1 MELTVGIKGHD
12 EVVVDMSNVASAVG
26 SGALDVFSTP
36 SMIACME
43 RAALSSVMPYM
54 DEGFSTVGIGLD
66 VQHLAATPLGETVRT
81 ESELIEVVKGRFLT
95 FDIKSYC
102 GEQLVGTCIHK
113 RCVVDI
119 KKFMEKAGLSSK

>member
-54 DEGFSTVGIGLD
+54 DEGFSTVGIGLE

-119 KKFMEKAGLSSK
+119 NKFMEKAGLSAK

>member
-26 SGALDVFSTP
+26 SGALDGFSTP

-54 DEGFSTVGIGLD
+54 DEGFSTVGIGLE

-119 KKFMEKAGLSSK
+119 NKFMEKAGLSAK

>member
-66 VQHLAATPLGETVRT
+66 VQHLAATPIGETVRT
-81 ESELIEVVKGRFLT
+81 ESELIEIVKSRFLT

-102 GEQLVGTCIHK
+102 GDQLVGTCIHK

-119 KKFMEKAGLSSK
+119 NKFMEKAGLASK

>member
-81 ESELIEVVKGRFLT
+81 ESELIEIVKGRFLT

-119 KKFMEKAGLSSK
+119 NKFMEKAGLSK

>member
-66 VQHLAATPLGETVRT
+66 VQHLAATPIGETVRT
-81 ESELIEVVKGRFLT
+81 ESELIEVVKNRFLT

-119 KKFMEKAGLSSK
+119 NKFMEKAGLTK

>member
-81 ESELIEVVKGRFLT
+81 ESELIEVVKNRFLT

-119 KKFMEKAGLSSK
+119 NKFMEKAGLSSK

>member
-1 MELTVGIKGHD
+1 MELNIGIKGHD

-54 DEGFSTVGIGLD
+54 EEGFSTVGISLD
-66 VQHLAATPLGETVRT
+66 VKHLAATPLGETVRT
-81 ESELIEVVKGRFLT
+81 ESELVEIAKGRFLT

-102 GEQLVGTCIHK
+102 GEQLIGTCRHQ
-113 RCVVDI
+113 RCIVDI
-119 KKFMEKAGLSSK
+119 NKFMQKNK

>member
-36 SMIACME
+36 SMIGCME

-54 DEGFSTVGIGLD
+54 DEGFSTVGISLD
-66 VQHLAATPLGETVRT
+66 VKHLAATPIGETVRT
-81 ESELIEVVKGRFLT
+81 ESELIEIVKGRFLT

-102 GEQLVGTCIHK
+102 GEQLIGTCKHQ
-113 RCVVDI
+113 RCIVDI
-119 KKFMEKAGLSSK
+119 NKFMDNAGLKK

>member
-54 DEGFSTVGIGLD
+54 DEGFSTVGIGLE
-66 VQHLAATPLGETVRT
+66 VQHLAATPLGMKVWA
-81 ESELIEVVKGRFLT
+81 ESEVTAVDGKRIELNVTAYDEKGKIGEGTHKRFIVTSQRFLDKT
-95 FDIKSYC
+95 Y
-102 GEQLVGTCIHK
+102 
-113 RCVVDI
+113 
-119 KKFMEKAGLSSK
+119 SKL

>member
-81 ESELIEVVKGRFLT
+81 ESELVEVVKGRFLT

-119 KKFMEKAGLSSK
+119 NKFMEKAGLSAK

>member
-54 DEGFSTVGIGLD
+54 DEGFSTVGIGLE

-81 ESELIEVVKGRFLT
+81 ESELIEVIKGRFLT

-102 GEQLVGTCIHK
+102 GDQLVGTCIHK

-119 KKFMEKAGLSSK
+119 NKFMEKAGLSK

>member
-81 ESELIEVVKGRFLT
+81 EAELIEVVKNRFLT

-102 GEQLVGTCIHK
+102 GDQLVGTCIHK

-119 KKFMEKAGLSSK
+119 NKFMEKAGLAK

>member
-1 MELTVGIKGHD
+1 
-12 EVVVDMSNVASAVG
+12 
-26 SGALDVFSTP
+26 
-36 SMIACME
+36 MIACME
-43 RAALSSVMPYM
+43 RAALTSVMPYM
-54 DEGFSTVGIGLD
+54 DEGFSTVGIGLE

-119 KKFMEKAGLSSK
+119 NKFMEKAGVSK

>member
-12 EVVVDMSNVASAVG
+12 EVVVDMTNVASAVG

-66 VQHLAATPLGETVRT
+66 VQHLAATPIGETVRT
-81 ESELIEVVKGRFLT
+81 ESELIEIVK
-95 FDIKSYC
+95 
-102 GEQLVGTCIHK
+102 QV
-113 RCVVDI
+113 
-119 KKFMEKAGLSSK
+119 KKQREEGKYINDKVFKEIVKNTKK

>member
-1 MELTVGIKGHD
+1 MELTVGIKGLD

-54 DEGFSTVGIGLD
+54 EEGCSTVGISLD
-66 VQHLAATPLGETVRT
+66 VKHLAATPLGETVRT
-81 ESELIEVVKGRFLT
+81 ESELVEIAKGRFLT

-102 GEQLVGTCIHK
+102 GEQLIGTCRHQ
-113 RCVVDI
+113 RCIVDI
-119 KKFMEKAGLSSK
+119 NKFMQKNK

>member
-54 DEGFSTVGIGLD
+54 DEGFSTVGIGLE

-81 ESELIEVVKGRFLT
+81 ESELIEVIKGRFLT

-119 KKFMEKAGLSSK
+119 NKFMEKAGLSSK

>member
-66 VQHLAATPLGETVRT
+66 VQHLAATPIGETVRT
-81 ESELIEVVKGRFLT
+81 ESELEEIVKNRFLT

-102 GEQLVGTCIHK
+102 GDQLVGTCIHK

-119 KKFMEKAGLSSK
+119 NKFMEKAGLAK

>member
-54 DEGFSTVGIGLD
+54 DEGFSTVGIGLE

-81 ESELIEVVKGRFLT
+81 ESELIEVVKNRFLT

-119 KKFMEKAGLSSK
+119 NKFMEKAGLTK

>member
-1 MELTVGIKGHD
+1 MELTVGIKGYD

-66 VQHLAATPLGETVRT
+66 VQHLAATPIGETVRT
-81 ESELIEVVKGRFLT
+81 ESELVEIVKNRFLT

-119 KKFMEKAGLSSK
+119 NKFMEKAGLTK

>member
-1 MELTVGIKGHD
+1 MELTVGIKGLD

-54 DEGFSTVGIGLD
+54 EEGFSTVGISLD
-66 VQHLAATPLGETVRT
+66 VKHLAATPLGETVRT
-81 ESELIEVVKGRFLT
+81 ESELVEIAKGRFLT

-102 GEQLVGTCIHK
+102 GEQLIGTCRHQ
-113 RCVVDI
+113 RCIVDI
-119 KKFMEKAGLSSK
+119 NKFMQKNK

>member
-54 DEGFSTVGIGLD
+54 DEGFSTVGIGLE

-102 GEQLVGTCIHK
+102 GDQLVGTCIHK

-119 KKFMEKAGLSSK
+119 NKFMEKAGLASK

>member
-1 MELTVGIKGHD
+1 MELTLGIKGHD

-43 RAALSSVMPYM
+43 RAALIS
-54 DEGFSTVGIGLD
+54 LD

-81 ESELIEVVKGRFLT
+81 ESELVEIVKNRFLT

-102 GEQLVGTCIHK
+102 GEQLIGTCVHK

-119 KKFMEKAGLSSK
+119 NKFMAKSGLSSK

>member
-119 KKFMEKAGLSSK
+119 NKFMEKAGLSK

>member
-54 DEGFSTVGIGLD
+54 DEGFSTVGIGLE
-66 VQHLAATPLGETVRT
+66 VQHLAATHLGETVRT
-81 ESELIEVVKGRFLT
+81 ESELIEVVKNRFLT

-119 KKFMEKAGLSSK
+119 NKFMEKAGLTK

>member
-81 ESELIEVVKGRFLT
+81 ESELIEVVKNRFLT

-102 GEQLVGTCIHK
+102 GDQLVGTCIHK

-119 KKFMEKAGLSSK
+119 QKFMEKAGLSK

>member
-54 DEGFSTVGIGLD
+54 DEGFSTVGIGLE

-119 KKFMEKAGLSSK
+119 NKFMEKAGLSSK

>member
-1 MELTVGIKGHD
+1 MELNIGIKGHD

-43 RAALSSVMPYM
+43 RAALNSVMPYM
-54 DEGFSTVGIGLD
+54 DEGFSTVGISLD

-81 ESELIEVVKGRFLT
+81 ESELVEIVKNRFLT

-102 GEQLVGTCIHK
+102 GEQLIGTCKHQ

-119 KKFMEKAGLSSK
+119 NKFMDKVAK

>member
-54 DEGFSTVGIGLD
+54 DEGFSTVGIGLE

-81 ESELIEVVKGRFLT
+81 ESELIEVIKGRFLT

-119 KKFMEKAGLSSK
+119 NKFMEKAGLK

>member
-12 EVVVDMSNVASAVG
+12 EVLVDMSNVASAVG

-54 DEGFSTVGIGLD
+54 DEGFSTVGIGLE

-102 GEQLVGTCIHK
+102 GEQLIGTCIHK

-119 KKFMEKAGLSSK
+119 NKFMEKSGLSSK

>member
-119 KKFMEKAGLSSK
+119 NKFMEKAGLAK

>member
-12 EVVVDMSNVASAVG
+12 EVRVDMSNVASAVG

-54 DEGFSTVGIGLD
+54 DEGFSTVGISLD

-81 ESELIEVVKGRFLT
+81 ESELVEVVKNRFLT

-102 GEQLVGTCIHK
+102 GEQLIGKCIHK

-119 KKFMEKAGLSSK
+119 NKFMEKSGSKA

>member
-54 DEGFSTVGIGLD
+54 DEGFSTVGIGLE

-81 ESELIEVVKGRFLT
+81 ESELIEVVKNRFLT

-119 KKFMEKAGLSSK
+119 QKFMEKAGLSK

>member
-1 MELTVGIKGHD
+1 MELSIGIKGHD

-54 DEGFSTVGIGLD
+54 EEGFSTVGISLD
-66 VQHLAATPLGETVRT
+66 VKHLAATPLGETVRT
-81 ESELIEVVKGRFLT
+81 ESELVEIAKGRFLT

-102 GEQLVGTCIHK
+102 GEQLIGTCRHQ
-113 RCVVDI
+113 RCIVDI
-119 KKFMEKAGLSSK
+119 NKFMEKSSK

>member
-26 SGALDVFSTP
+26 SGPLDVFSTP

-54 DEGFSTVGIGLD
+54 DEGFSTVGIGLE

-81 ESELIEVVKGRFLT
+81 ESELTEIIKGRFLT

-102 GEQLVGTCIHK
+102 GDQLVGTCIHK

-119 KKFMEKAGLSSK
+119 NMFMEKAGLS

>member
-12 EVVVDMSNVASAVG
+12 EVVVDMTNVASAVG

-66 VQHLAATPLGETVRT
+66 VQHLAATPIGETVRT
-81 ESELIEVVKGRFLT
+81 ESELVEIVKNRFLT

-119 KKFMEKAGLSSK
+119 NKFMEKAGLSSK

>member
-54 DEGFSTVGIGLD
+54 DEGFSTVGIGLE

-81 ESELIEVVKGRFLT
+81 ESELIEVVKNRFLT

-119 KKFMEKAGLSSK
+119 NKFMEKAGLSAK

>member
-54 DEGFSTVGIGLD
+54 DEGFSTVGIGLE

-119 KKFMEKAGLSSK
+119 NKFMEKAGLSK

>member
-1 MELTVGIKGHD
+1 MELIVGIKGID

-54 DEGFSTVGIGLD
+54 EEGFSTVGISLD
-66 VQHLAATPLGETVRT
+66 VKHLAATPLGETVRT
-81 ESELIEVVKGRFLT
+81 ESELVEIAKGRFLT

-102 GEQLVGTCIHK
+102 GEQLIGTCRHQ
-113 RCVVDI
+113 RCIVDI
-119 KKFMEKAGLSSK
+119 NKFMDKSSK

>member
-54 DEGFSTVGIGLD
+54 DEGFSTVGIGLE

-81 ESELIEVVKGRFLT
+81 ESELIEVIKGRFLT

-119 KKFMEKAGLSSK
+119 NKFMEKAGLSK

>member
-1 MELTVGIKGHD
+1 MELTLGIKGHD

-54 DEGFSTVGIGLD
+54 EEGFSTVGISLD
-66 VQHLAATPLGETVRT
+66 VKHLAATPLGETVRT
-81 ESELIEVVKGRFLT
+81 ESELVEIAKGRFLT

-102 GEQLVGTCIHK
+102 GEQLIGTCRHQ
-113 RCVVDI
+113 RCIVDI
-119 KKFMEKAGLSSK
+119 NKFMVKSSK